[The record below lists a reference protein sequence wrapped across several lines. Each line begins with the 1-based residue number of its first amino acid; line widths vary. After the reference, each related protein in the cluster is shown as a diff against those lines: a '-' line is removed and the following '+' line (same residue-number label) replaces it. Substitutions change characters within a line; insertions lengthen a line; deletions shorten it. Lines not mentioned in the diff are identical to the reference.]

1 MGKQSRINI
10 ECAQIAEARRA
21 GGTDES
27 KSSALLPLTRW
38 SHFSDSQSRRRLRTG
53 VINRRNAYVMTALG
67 TAAMVVPSSVF
78 TPVATA
84 DPIPTGATLRVSVAV
99 AGGTANAQSHTADLS
114 ANGRFVVFSSSASN
128 LVAGDTNKTDD
139 IFVRDR
145 STGVTSRVSVSSSER
160 QGNGPSEHPT
170 VSADGRYVA
179 FTSEA
184 SNLVAGDTN
193 KSPDVFVR
201 DRLMGT
207 TARASVA
214 TGGTQ
219 ARFGAADAYISA
231 DGHVVAFSSGSANLV
246 PGDTNEAGDV
256 FVRDL
261 ATGTTA
267 RVNVA
272 TTGAQSDSDTE
283 FPDGAGGISG
293 DGRFVVFGSFA
304 ANLVA
309 GDTNGVN
316 DLFVRDRVAG
326 TTTRV
331 SVASSGAQADAH
343 SRSGSISADGRFVV
357 FDSGAENL
365 DPRDTN
371 RNSDVFVHDR
381 ESGTTTGVSVVPS
394 DSPNQGPPSWAPNIS
409 ADGRYVV
416 FTSEGSF
423 PPEDINESASVFLHD
438 RSTNSTTRVSV
449 SSTGAPANNYAEHPS
464 VSANGRHVLFSSAA
478 SNLVPGPRND
488 SDLYVRDRLA
498 PANPFGDFDGDQ
510 LSDLIV
516 RRSSTGELFL
526 YRGTGTGVTSRTL
539 IGRSGWNGMNV
550 ITRLGDFDGD
560 AHEDVITRETSTGKL
575 WLYRGTGT
583 GFSSRV
589 RLGNGSWTSMRE
601 ITAVGDLDGD
611 TEPDLVAVE
620 TPTGNLFLYPGNRAS
635 IGARRLIGRGGWNGM
650 SELTGVGD
658 FNRDG
663 FNDLIARQHS
673 TGELWLYPGTATG
686 TSLAARTRLGASGWN
701 GMRDLVGVGDYDRD
715 GYNDLTAVQGSNQQL
730 YLYVGRGSSMP
741 LRQPLGTGWTGTF
754 RPVA

>member
-1 MGKQSRINI
+1 MGKQSRII
-10 ECAQIAEARRA
+10 HRCAQIAEARRA
-21 GGTDES
+21 CGDNEPRP
-27 KSSALLPLTRW
+27 SALMPTRRW
-38 SHFSDSQSRRRLRTG
+38 SRPSGPQSRTRVKTG
-53 VINRRNAYVMTALG
+53 VINRRNAYVFTALG
-67 TAAMVVPSSVF
+67 TAAMVIPAAVF

-99 AGGTANAQSHTADLS
+99 AGGTANASIQTSDLS
-114 ANGRFVVFSSSASN
+114 ANGRFVAFSSSASN
-128 LVAGDTNKTDD
+128 LVPGDTNKTSDV
-139 IFVRDR
+139 FVRDR
-145 STGVTSRVSVSSSER
+145 ATGVTSRVSVSSNES
-160 QGNGPSEHPT
+160 QGNGGSDLPT

-201 DRLMGT
+201 DRVQGT

-214 TGGTQ
+214 TGGAQ
-219 ARFGAADAYISA
+219 ARLGATDPHISG
-231 DGHVVAFSSGSANLV
+231 DGHVVAFSSESANLV
-246 PGDTNEAGDV
+246 PGDTNGAGDV
-256 FVRDL
+256 FVRSL
-261 ATGTTA
+261 AAGTTA

-272 TTGAQSDSDTE
+272 TTGAQSDSNEE
-283 FPDGAGGISG
+283 FPDRAQGISG
-293 DGRFVVFGSFA
+293 DGRFVVFDSSA
-304 ANLVA
+304 ANLVS
-309 GDTNGVN
+309 GDTNGATDV
-316 DLFVRDRVAG
+316 FVRDRAAS
-326 TTTRV
+326 TTTRM
-331 SVASSGAQADAH
+331 SVTSNGAQADGGGA
-343 SRSGSISADGRFVV
+343 GSISADGRYIV
-357 FDSGAENL
+357 FDSWAENL

-371 RNSDVFVHDR
+371 RNVDVFVHDR
-381 ESGTTTGVSVVPS
+381 VTGTTTGVSVVPS
-394 DSPNQGPPSWAPNIS
+394 DSPNQGPPSWDPDIS
-409 ADGRYVV
+409 ADGRYIV

-423 PPEDINESASVFLHD
+423 PPEDVNQSSSVFLHD
-438 RSTNSTTRVSV
+438 RLAGTTTRVSV

-464 VSANGRHVLFSSAA
+464 ASANGRHVLFSSAA

-539 IGRSGWNGMNV
+539 IGRSGWNGMNA

-620 TPTGNLFLYPGNRAS
+620 TSTGNLFLYPGNGVS
-635 IGARRLIGRGGWNGM
+635 VGARRLIGRGGWNGM

-663 FNDLIARQHS
+663 RNDLIARQHS

-686 TSLAARTRLGASGWN
+686 TSLAARSRLGASGWN

-754 RPVA
+754 RPFT